1 MLTDFSLDPTR
12 RFSNRVNYYIRY
24 RPHYPAAILDF
35 LKAELSLSP
44 QAVFADIGSGTG
56 ILAEMFLRNG
66 NPVFGVEP
74 NPEMR
79 AAAEAL
85 LNAYPQFYSVN
96 GRAEATTLAESSID
110 MITAGQAFH
119 WFQVDQA
126 RQEFRRILKPAG
138 QVVLVWNSRK
148 PDASPFMQAYEQLLR
163 DYAGEYEEVTCHN
176 VDEAVLADFFG
187 SYARRDFPNYQEFD
201 HEGLTGRLLSS
212 SYAPLPG
219 HPHHEPM
226 LAELRRIFEVYQSAG
241 RVRFEYETEVYYGWL

>member
-1 MLTDFSLDPTR
+1 MPADFSLDPTQ
-12 RFSNRVNYYIRY
+12 RFSNRVNYYIRF
-24 RPHYPAAILDF
+24 RPRYPAAVLDF
-35 LKAELSLSP
+35 LNEELALSP

-85 LNAYPQFYSVN
+85 LNAYPQFYSVT
-96 GRAEATTLAESSID
+96 GRAEATTLADRSID

-126 RQEFRRILKPAG
+126 RQEFRRILKPDG
-138 QVVLVWNSRK
+138 WVVLVWNDRK

-163 DYAGEYEEVTCHN
+163 DYAGEYEQVTCRN
-176 VDEAVLADFFG
+176 VDEVVLADFFG
-187 SYARRDFPNYQEFD
+187 SYTRRDFPNYQEFD
-201 HEGLTGRLLSS
+201 RDSLAGRLLSS

-226 LAELRRIFEVYQSAG
+226 LAELRRIFEVYQSGG
-241 RVRFEYETEVYYGWL
+241 RVRFDYKTQVYYGRL